1 MDSDIVFPHNAVS
14 PHLPHF
20 SQTVFSLRPQP
31 ENYESLQNHPSSLSA
46 SDCNS
51 QVLHTMLYSSVII
64 SLRSKMESLLE
75 ATPSK
80 SPDTRS
86 GHHNSKA
93 LPHKS
98 EIQIHF
104 VKSPESSQNSCSPD
118 LLRHCLTQT
127 DIPRCFSP

>member
-51 QVLHTMLYSSVII
+51 QVLHTMLWSSVTI
-64 SLRSKMESLLE
+64 SLRLKMEPPPGVM
-75 ATPSK
+75 PSK

-86 GHHNSKA
+86 GRHNSRVH
-93 LPHKS
+93 PHKS

-104 VKSPESSQNSCSPD
+104 VKSPESSRNSCSPD
-118 LLRHCLTQT
+118 LLHHCLTQT